1 MHPFLQTGDV
11 LQLVVE
17 YIGFAP
23 SRYYFAACS
32 HYLHR
37 EVHGEVYLSEADFFE
52 ALDRRLVNPKFLK
65 LQVSALSDSLISRL
79 SSTYSIRMSW
89 SVTLE
94 SLVQNISMDELMKL
108 GVKSLQ
114 KVLECSILRMNVPL
128 FNYALKCIEARE
140 YSSSLI
146 LEVLRKNNVQTAL
159 MTADALELLKGMVRH
174 IPLLRETLLAE
185 DLIVSAVALRATRCS
200 YYLLVSCMGLK
211 IPDRVLEAVAS
222 AGDLESVQDL
232 CQNASPAMIKGAL
245 REAVIMRHLEIAA
258 FLRCEWIVRQGGLS
272 NDERIRLIEEL
283 LHAFY
288 GKKSNRL
295 LPDERTEEFL
305 NWVFDGVDDLNNSRI
320 EGMTLLEYAC
330 EHRLRKLC
338 HYLVDRGC
346 TSFSL
351 QSGYDG
357 GRIELTLEK
366 QDLLH
371 VLDLRCGVK
380 NCVILEEDPAMELFL
395 RTRGVRLCSDGDDVG
410 FVREVL
416 GGGLTTSS
424 FANRVDLIKHYLMED
439 PESAT
444 QFCGFPSSTINCEYM
459 GMTPL
464 GALELLGTPQKRIW
478 DGKNVIGFADF
489 VFSDTKR
496 ICSTDEWNLTRPN
509 EVEIQALRDIRA
521 ALLQHGADPEVLFDS
536 SALHDLIWKRG
547 GIVSHQFVK
556 RVIDGR
562 ADVNDMDWSDQRP
575 LRNALKTFQPTEVIK
590 VLLDAG
596 ASIEPNTSLVGIDHF
611 LKAEQ
616 LVAHNNLWAALSTF
630 AVIRN
635 PDILRLIL
643 DRKADP
649 NLPERITSGLTP
661 LLWVLSL
668 NVHGKHEVA
677 KILLE
682 NRADLNAADDC
693 GRTAIFRA
701 IVLGDDGTV
710 DLLIKYRAYL
720 SIPDQYGVRPIDIA
734 RYCVETGVMESATE
748 ILRKVEEV
756 TGETDER
763 DIEGY
768 LSVRDL
774 NPGVYYDWNSAE
786 RRYAECEYRRPF
798 HGD

>member
-17 YIGFAP
+17 YIGFSP
-23 SRYYFAACS
+23 SRYYLAACS

-65 LQVSALSDSLISRL
+65 LQVSSLSDSLISRL
-79 SSTYSIRMSW
+79 SSTYSIRTSW
-89 SVTLE
+89 SVALE
-94 SLVQNISMDELMKL
+94 SLVQNTSMDELMKL

-114 KVLECSILRMNVPL
+114 KVLECSVLRMNVPL
-128 FNYALKCIEARE
+128 FNFALKCIEARE
-140 YSSSLI
+140 YASSLI
-146 LEVLRKNNVQTAL
+146 LEVLRKHNVQTAL
-159 MTADALELLKGMVRH
+159 MTADALEMLKGMVRH

-200 YYLLVSCMGLK
+200 NYLLVACMGLK
-211 IPDRVLEAVAS
+211 IPDRMLEAVAS

-232 CQNASPAMIKGAL
+232 CQNASPAMLKSAL
-245 REAVIMRHLEIAA
+245 RAAVVMRHLEIAA
-258 FLRCEWIVRQGGLS
+258 FLRCEWIVCQGGLS
-272 NDERIRLIEEL
+272 NDEKMRLIEEL

-288 GKKSNRL
+288 RKKSNRL
-295 LPDERTEEFL
+295 LHDDRTVEFL

-351 QSGYDG
+351 QSGAAG
-357 GRIELTLEK
+357 GRIELILEK

-380 NCVILEEDPAMELFL
+380 NCVTLEEDPVMELFV
-395 RTRGVRLCSDGDDVG
+395 RTRGVRLCSEGDDVG
-410 FVREVL
+410 FVTEVL
-416 GGGLTTSS
+416 GEGIATSS
-424 FANRVDLIKHYLMED
+424 FANRVDLIKHYLTED

-444 QFCGFPSSTINCEYM
+444 QFCTFPSSIPVNGAYM
-459 GMTPL
+459 GRTPL

-478 DGKNVIGFADF
+478 NGKNVIGFADF
-489 VFSDTKR
+489 VFFDTKR
-496 ICSTDEWNLTRPN
+496 MCYTDEWDLTRPN
-509 EVEIQALRDIRA
+509 EVEIQALRDIKA
-521 ALLQHGADPEVLFDS
+521 ALIQHGADPEVLFESD
-536 SALHDLIWKRG
+536 ALHDLPWEKG
-547 GIVSHQFVK
+547 VVSHEFVN
-556 RVIDGR
+556 RIINGR
-562 ADVNDMDWSDQRP
+562 ADVNDMESYDHRP
-575 LRNALKTFQPTEVIK
+575 LRKAFKTFQPTEVIK

-596 ASIEPNTSLVGIDHF
+596 ASIEPNTSLIGIDHG
-611 LKAEQ
+611 LNPEQ
-616 LVAHNNLWAALSTF
+616 LDPHNNLWAALSTF

-649 NLPERITSGLTP
+649 NFPERITSGLTP

-677 KILLE
+677 NILLE
-682 NRADLNAADDC
+682 YRADINATDDY

-710 DLLIKYRAYL
+710 DLLIKHRAYL
-720 SIPDQYGVRPIDIA
+720 SIPDHYGVRPIDIA
-734 RYCVETGVMESATE
+734 RYCVKTGVMESATE
-748 ILRKVEEV
+748 ILRKLEEV
-756 TGETDER
+756 TGETDQR